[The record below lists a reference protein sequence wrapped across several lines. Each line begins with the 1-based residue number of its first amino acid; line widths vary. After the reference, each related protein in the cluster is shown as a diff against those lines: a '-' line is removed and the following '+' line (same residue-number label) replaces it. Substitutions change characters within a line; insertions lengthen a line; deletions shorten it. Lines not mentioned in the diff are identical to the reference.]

1 MPINNQ
7 EPWEVKL
14 NKHNRLSAVQNE
26 ASLVGMICMKVAK
39 EISGTYDAIDAS
51 NPSISSIITLN
62 LVTIFSVFS
71 PLNMQYMT
79 CTRGLMNRT
88 EMSRGMSDALP
99 PSRTHGCAANFGLDR
114 LNNPEAGIKRKK
126 ELFQK

>member
-7 EPWEVKL
+7 ELWEVKL

-79 CTRGLMNRT
+79 CTRGLINR
-88 EMSRGMSDALP
+88 
-99 PSRTHGCAANFGLDR
+99 
-114 LNNPEAGIKRKK
+114 
-126 ELFQK
+126 